1 MLIESDTHKA
11 LSTISS
17 TSSFVN
23 DFESNIGFSRAPFTS
38 LPKNNYLFQSESA
51 LQVVNTVIFS
61 LKAGESIVKIT
72 GEKGVGKTFLLRQS
86 ISVLSDE
93 YYVMHCIDSSAN
105 AIDFLKSIIEEFGF
119 TYSISATVPQLLKQ
133 IQCLLYEHYSKTDY
147 PIVVWIDDAQNIP
160 LDTLGVIESL
170 CEFQTKQRKLIRF
183 ILSGTSELDRNL
195 EKEIVKQLRHN
206 IAHYETLKPLTQNEI
221 WEYVNLRLKNS
232 GVAGDIHFTPAAMRL
247 LYRKSKGIPRA
258 INYIANK
265 ALLLAYGK
273 GELVVTKSYVYQA
286 AIECDWLENKYDRF
300 LIYFFYLPMI
310 LAGLGI
316 GLMLGIEWIAP

>member
-17 TSSFVN
+17 TTSFVN
-23 DFESNIGFSRAPFTS
+23 DFENNIGFSRAPFTS
-38 LPKNNYLFQSESA
+38 LPKNNYLFQSKSV

-72 GEKGVGKTFLLRQS
+72 GEKGVGKTFLLRQC
-86 ISVLSDE
+86 ISTLSDE
-93 YYVMHCIDSSAN
+93 YYVMHCIDPSAN
-105 AIDFLKSIIEEFGF
+105 ATDFLKSIIEEFGM
-119 TYSISATVPQLLKQ
+119 TYSLSATIPQLLKQ

-160 LDTLGVIESL
+160 MDTLSAIESL

-183 ILSGTSELDRNL
+183 ILSGTSELNRNL
-195 EKEIVKQLRHN
+195 EKDTVKHFRHH
-206 IAHYETLKPLTQNEI
+206 IAHFETLKPLTQNEVL
-221 WEYVNLRLKNS
+221 EYVNLRLNNS
-232 GVAGDIHFTPAAMRL
+232 SVAGDIHFTPAAMSL
-247 LYRKSKGIPRA
+247 LYRKTKGIPRA

-273 GELVVTKSYVYQA
+273 GEVIVTKSYVCQA

-300 LIYFFYLPMI
+300 LVYFFYLPMI
-310 LAGLGI
+310 FAGLGI
-316 GLMLGIEWIAP
+316 GLMVGIEWMAP

>member
-11 LSTISS
+11 LSAISS

-23 DFESNIGFSRAPFTS
+23 DFETNIGFLRAPFTS

-51 LQVVNTVIFS
+51 LQVMNTVIFS

-72 GEKGVGKTFLLRQS
+72 GEKGVGKTFLLRQCVS
-86 ISVLSDE
+86 ALSDE

-105 AIDFLKSIIEEFGF
+105 TSDFLKSIIEEFGM
-119 TYSISATVPQLLKQ
+119 TYSLSATIPQLLKQ

-160 LDTLGVIESL
+160 MDTLAVIESL
-170 CEFQTKQRKLIRF
+170 CKFQTRQRKLIRF
-183 ILSGTSELDRNL
+183 ILSGTSKLDRNL
-195 EKEIVKQLRHN
+195 EKDAVKQLRHN

-221 WEYVNLRLKNS
+221 LEYVDLRLNAS
-232 GVAGDIHFTPAAMRL
+232 GVAGSICFTPAAIRL
-247 LYRKSKGIPRA
+247 LYRKTKGIPRA

-273 GELVVTKSYVYQA
+273 GESVVTKSYVYQA
-286 AIECDWLENKYDRF
+286 VIECDWIENQDERF
-300 LIYFFYLPMI
+300 LVYFFYLPMI
-310 LAGLGI
+310 LAGLGVF
-316 GLMLGIEWIAP
+316 LMFGIEWMTL